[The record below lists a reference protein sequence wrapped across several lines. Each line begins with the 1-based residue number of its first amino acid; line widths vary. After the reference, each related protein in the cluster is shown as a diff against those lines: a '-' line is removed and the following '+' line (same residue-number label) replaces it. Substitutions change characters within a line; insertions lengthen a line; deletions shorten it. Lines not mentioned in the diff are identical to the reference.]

1 MPIFSKSC
9 TFAGPLSFAHDQAVA
24 QRQHPLAFL
33 GQLGVVRDEHD
44 GLVVFFMQLVKEI
57 HHDAARLAV
66 QCAGRL
72 VGQDQ
77 RRLIDHGAGNRNALL
92 LSAGKLVGLVAH
104 PLAHADALAQVQWH
118 EEVHR
123 LLAESVLATL
133 SENPGA
139 APADIVTKATL
150 ATPHA
155 ARVLTAGSS
164 YPSSTPEAIGAYLAE
179 ELALGDAEEAIG
191 ALTAQMN
198 AGADA
203 EEAELLHAA
212 VTTLQMDVAARRVAH
227 RALPAS

>member
-1 MPIFSKSC
+1 MLERLAALETPRGAAEEE
-9 TFAGPLSFAHDQAVA
+9 TGPRPPRPDLC
-24 QRQHPLAFL
+24 
-33 GQLGVVRDEHD
+33 
-44 GLVVFFMQLVKEI
+44 
-57 HHDAARLAV
+57 AARFPRPSATACASSGSFWRSLAS
-66 QCAGRL
+66 
-72 VGQDQ
+72 
-77 RRLIDHGAGNRNALL
+77 I
-92 LSAGKLVGLVAH
+92 
-104 PLAHADALAQVQWH
+104 PLWGFAHADALAQVQWH

-150 ATPHA
+150 ARPMRRA
-155 ARVLTAGSS
+155 CSPPGSS

-198 AGADA
+198 AGADG

>member
-1 MPIFSKSC
+1 MLERLAALEVPRS
-9 TFAGPLSFAHDQAVA
+9 AGEEEAAPEASMSRPARRALSQAERNRLRFEREFLA
-24 QRQHPLAFL
+24 LACQHPL
-33 GQLGVVRDEHD
+33 
-44 GLVVFFMQLVKEI
+44 
-57 HHDAARLAV
+57 
-66 QCAGRL
+66 
-72 VGQDQ
+72 VG
-77 RRLIDHGAGNRNALL
+77 
-92 LSAGKLVGLVAH
+92 
-104 PLAHADALAQVQWH
+104 LAHADALAQVQWH

-203 EEAELLHAA
+203 EEVELLHAA

>member
-1 MPIFSKSC
+1 MRC
-9 TFAGPLSFAHDQAVA
+9 ALSQAERNRLRFEREFLA
-24 QRQHPLAFL
+24 LACQHPL
-33 GQLGVVRDEHD
+33 
-44 GLVVFFMQLVKEI
+44 
-57 HHDAARLAV
+57 
-66 QCAGRL
+66 
-72 VGQDQ
+72 VG
-77 RRLIDHGAGNRNALL
+77 
-92 LSAGKLVGLVAH
+92 
-104 PLAHADALAQVQWH
+104 LAHADALAQVQWH